1 MVNKNI
7 KHIFFDLDHTL
18 WDFDKNSE
26 FTFKKIFTINSIDID
41 MHIFLES
48 YIPINTN
55 YWKLYRDNEI
65 SKDKLKYGRLRDT
78 FNALDL
84 DISTQTIYKL
94 SDDYVKYLSSF
105 NFLIDGAISIL
116 NYLNSK
122 YELHIITNGFQ
133 EVQNAKLINSKIDGY
148 FNSITNSEMAGVKN
162 HIKRFF
168 NLQ

>member
-1 MVNKNI
+1 MINKNI

-26 FTFKKIFTINSIDID
+26 FTFEKIFTINNIDLD
-41 MHIFLES
+41 MHIFLAY

-84 DISTQTIYKL
+84 DVSTQTIYKL
-94 SDDYVKYLSSF
+94 SDDYVKYLSSY
-105 NFLIDGAISIL
+105 NFLIDGAIPIL
-116 NYLNSK
+116 DYLNSK

-133 EVQNAKLINSKIDGY
+133 EVQNAKLINSKIDSY
-148 FNSITNSEMAGVKN
+148 FNSITNSEMGWG
-162 HIKRFF
+162 
-168 NLQ
+168 